1 MRFAQPVVLWLLVLL
16 PGIALLWQYGYKR
29 RMAFLQALGDL
40 DLLRQMPSRF
50 PRLQQR
56 WVIIPLVLLPFLC
69 IILALGDPRL
79 PHGEVRLRQGTLDVV
94 VLLDVSKSM
103 AAEDYGKHSRLAKA
117 LEFVKQLLPQL
128 EGNQVGLVT
137 YAGASF
143 RQADLTDDFDA
154 LKFILDHWIT
164 VEAVAVGGSNLAQAI
179 ETGLEIF
186 PTESTREKLMLVL
199 SDGGNT
205 SDSLQAAMTKAGQ
218 LGVRMVTLGVGHE
231 RPSRIP
237 LYDPERR
244 FKGYLEHDGQVVM
257 TKLNAEVLKQ
267 IADGTDGS
275 YIPIARSAVLPNII
289 TQSGV
294 VHAGLLH
301 QNELKLYQAFL
312 LAGLL
317 AFGTQVLLKRL

>member
-1 MRFAQPVVLWLLVLL
+1 MRFAYPVVLWLLVLL

-29 RMAFLQALGDL
+29 RMVFLQALGDL

-50 PRLQQR
+50 PRLQQH
-56 WVIIPLVLLPFLC
+56 WVGILLTLLPFLC

-79 PHGEVRLRQGTLDVV
+79 PHGEVRLREGALDVV

-103 AAEDYGKHSRLAKA
+103 AAEDYGKQSRLAKA
-117 LEFVKQLLPQL
+117 LEFVQQLLPQL
-128 EGNQVGLVT
+128 EGNRVGLVT

-154 LKFILDHWIT
+154 LKFILEHWIT

-186 PTESTREKLMLVL
+186 AAESTRDKLMLVL

-205 SDSLQAAMTKAGQ
+205 SDSLQGAMTKAGH
-218 LGVRMVTLGVGHE
+218 LGVRMVTLGLGHE

-237 LYDPERR
+237 LYDADRR
-244 FKGYLEHDGQVVM
+244 FTGYLEHDGQVVM

-267 IADGTDGS
+267 IADSTDGS
-275 YIPIARSAVLPNII
+275 YIPIARSVTLPNLIAQPGI
-289 TQSGV
+289 LQ
-294 VHAGLLH
+294 AGLLH